1 MIYSLDLHDATISNN
16 GIHLLKQVKEHYPK
30 FKVSLFFVPVDKTT
44 EVVAQARMMKEENIQ
59 KIKDN
64 LDWIE
69 LLPHGLAH
77 FPREFEKCD
86 RWTMKMTLQ
95 AIDEA
100 FTSYGLP
107 YKKVFCAPYWLW
119 NQDVVDVLD
128 EEGWAGA
135 SDRNQPKMLRTKLN
149 YTYDYS
155 ISEPFWEDK
164 TSSEMSLHGH
174 LDGGASENDLEL
186 CLLNLFKAN
195 RQADWRFVSECIK

>member
-16 GIHLLKQVKEHYPK
+16 GIHLLETIKEHYPK

-44 EVVAQARMMKEENIQ
+44 EVVAQSRMMKQENID
-59 KIKDN
+59 KIKRN

-77 FPREFEKCD
+77 FPREFEHCD

-107 YKKVFCAPYWLW
+107 YKKIFCPPYWLW
-119 NQDVVDVLD
+119 NQNVVDVLN
-128 EEGWAGA
+128 ENGWAGA
-135 SDRNQPKMLRTKLN
+135 SDRNQSDMLRTTKDYQYN
-149 YTYDYS
+149 YS
-155 ISEPFWEDK
+155 INEPFWLARDE
-164 TSSEMSLHGH
+164 SEIKLHGH
-174 LDGGASENDLEL
+174 LDSGQSDNDLTT
-186 CLLNLFKAN
+186 CFLNLFKAD